1 MTQHGIILLL
11 VGPMVPNLM
20 RTFEI
25 GESMAGVLLGMGS
38 LGFVLG
44 PLIAGS
50 VIDRFSARESLLIGL
65 VVELATFVLFGLSPI
80 FVLAVAANFLMHL
93 GASFVETTAN
103 VVPTLIRST
112 RSAHSVMNLV
122 HMFFSVGA
130 FAGPF
135 LIGLY
140 LESTGQWRPILFF
153 TLIPTFGLLVWTLR
167 VRFPRRPQRSEPHAR
182 GTLLSNL
189 SQVLR
194 MRHAV
199 LGSVSLLLYVGAEVG
214 VSSWVVYYL
223 QRQLGLSPA
232 ASAAGL
238 SMLWI
243 FIMVGRYA
251 NSILGN
257 RFSSVFLVTVSGVAG
272 AAGVL
277 VFLLAR
283 SAVAAYAVLA
293 WIGLCLS
300 GVFPNIMAE
309 LNNRDPEHI
318 GTVTA
323 VMAMGAA
330 LGAGIF
336 QWFVGFLAETVS
348 LTVAFITPAALQ
360 LLYVVTFALAAGRDS
375 WHVRGHPHVQR
386 HTGAQP

>member
-1 MTQHGIILLL
+1 
-11 VGPMVPNLM
+11 
-20 RTFEI
+20 
-25 GESMAGVLLGMGS
+25 MGS

>member
-283 SAVAAYAVLA
+283 SAVTAYAVLA